1 MIRTIPHKVFLRLSA
16 AFSVVVLAAG
26 CLSGSKTGND
36 PEEGPSVL
44 LSAEV
49 ARQIYTRSDPDGVV
63 REGEF
68 YLTYPP
74 VSGTPL
80 LATVHFGMNNELPEM
95 GIVTDGNGKE
105 LKWIHVFRPN
115 PTFYLDNVPP
125 ALSDGSSAD
134 SVTEIRLDP
143 DKNPFKAGL
152 FDEKSN
158 DLLWSSVTATHG
170 AKTVHFDLH
179 HNMARVR
186 VEVTV
191 DRTNEKEQGDL
202 DLDGAKVY
210 ITSLIHDPVSYNRL
224 DGSLALGDDPEY
236 KDLVLVDERDGNND
250 KMSWR
255 TREAIDE
262 VKDIYA
268 TQDFVLPPQGLL
280 EDAQRPKLVIEL
292 KSGATYSG
300 ILPHAMLVMD
310 ENADPTDPTTPTYPV
325 ALHFLKE
332 HILTIRTTITED
344 PPELIFMPV
353 TVVQWVDKGNFTIE
367 AHEAGIYTATEFSR
381 LIGYYANNNEYQ
393 LVRYGKQVQEEGSTD
408 KKWAFVFF
416 HSVTLDYDT
425 IAGSMSDRTN
435 GQDDFYFVFN
445 NYAVYVRKNGE
456 EPVSVTREKLYD
468 IVVNSAEL

>member
-26 CLSGSKTGND
+26 CLSGSRTGND
-36 PEEGPSVL
+36 PEESPSVL

-49 ARQIYTRSDPDGVV
+49 ARQIYTRGDPDGVV
-63 REGEF
+63 RNGEF

-80 LATVHFGMNNELPEM
+80 LATVQFKMNPEFPEM
-95 GIVTDGNGKE
+95 GIVTDGNGNE

-125 ALSDGSSAD
+125 ALSDVSSAD

-143 DKNPFKAGL
+143 NANPFKAGL
-152 FDEKSN
+152 FDEERN
-158 DLLWSSVTATHG
+158 DLLWGTVTATHG

-186 VEVTV
+186 VEITV
-191 DRTNEKEQGDL
+191 DRKNEMEEGDL
-202 DLDGAKVY
+202 DLEGAKVY
-210 ITSLIHDPVSYNRL
+210 ITSLIHNPVSYNRL
-224 DGSLALGDDPEY
+224 DGSLALGDDPYYES
-236 KDLVLVDERDGNND
+236 LVLVDERDGNDD
-250 KMSWR
+250 KMGWG
-255 TREAIDE
+255 AI
-262 VKDIYA
+262 KDKNNYS

-280 EDAQRPKLVIEL
+280 EDDQRPKLVIEL
-292 KSGATYSG
+292 KSGVTYSG

-310 ENADPTDPTTPTYPV
+310 ENADPTDPTTPAYPV

-367 AHEAGIYTATEFSR
+367 AHEAGIYTATEFGR
-381 LIGYYANNNEYQ
+381 LIEYYADNNEYQ
-393 LVRYGKQVQEEGSTD
+393 LIRYGKQIQEEESTE
-408 KKWAFVFF
+408 KKWEFVFF

-425 IAGSMSDRTN
+425 IAGSMHDRSK
-435 GQDDFYFVFN
+435 GQVDFYFVFN
-445 NYAVYVRKNGE
+445 NYAVYVRKDGA
-456 EPVSVTREKLYD
+456 EPVSVTPQKLYE